1 MVDTDPLLGS
11 FLIANGAILLMCNGG
26 TGGRLSKLSEELA
39 ILVGV
44 VGLLE
49 DQGFVGGPEGVISRD
64 GAIVGGFET
73 SKGSLS
79 SFLETLPLMGNTG
92 NSLFFEFDLS

>member
-11 FLIANGAILLMCNGG
+11 FLIANGGILLMCNGG

-49 DQGFVGGPEGVISRD
+49 DQGFVGGPDGVISRD
-64 GAIVGGFET
+64 GAVVGGFET
-73 SKGSLS
+73 SEVSLS

-92 NSLFFEFDLS
+92 NSLFFELDLS